1 MADTARGVVV
11 TTDGRAYVKEF
22 GYPLHRSCED
32 TLGGWIETVRPRG
45 LDRPYM
51 MLVNEEGLLH
61 DLPFNVVGSFL
72 YQTHIH
78 GSPIAGNIILM
89 KDGYRDGE
97 RDIVG
102 LEEDEAEKLLDMVL
116 KLPFGVVRGE
126 EKIDG

>member
-1 MADTARGVVV
+1 MADTVRGVVV

-61 DLPFNVVGSFL
+61 GPPLNTVGSYF

-78 GSPIAGNIILM
+78 GQPIVGNIILM
-89 KDGYRDGE
+89 KEGYRDGE

-116 KLPFGVVRGE
+116 KLPFGVARGE
-126 EKIDG
+126 EKA

>member
-1 MADTARGVVV
+1 MDNAARGVVV
-11 TTDGRAYVKEF
+11 TTDGRAYVREF
-22 GYPLHRSCED
+22 GFPLHRNCED

-51 MLVNEEGLLH
+51 MLINEEGLLH
-61 DLPFNVVGSFL
+61 DLPMNMVGSFF

-78 GSPIAGNIILM
+78 GHPIVGNIILM

-126 EKIDG
+126 EKA

>member
-22 GYPLHRSCED
+22 GYPLHRSCKD
-32 TLGGWIETVRPRG
+32 TLDGWIETVHPRG

-51 MLVNEEGLLH
+51 MLVNEEGVLM
-61 DLPFNVVGSFL
+61 DLPTNMTGSYL
-72 YQTHIH
+72 YKTHEH
-78 GSPIAGNIILM
+78 GYRIAGNIILM

-97 RDIVG
+97 PDIVG
-102 LEEDEAEKLLDMVL
+102 LDEDEAEKLLDMVL

-126 EKIDG
+126 DKSDG

>member
-22 GYPLHRSCED
+22 GYPLHRSCESI
-32 TLGGWIETVRPRG
+32 LGGWIETVRPRG

-89 KDGYRDGE
+89 KEGYRDGE
-97 RDIVG
+97 RVIVG
-102 LEEDEAEKLLDMVL
+102 LEEDEAGRLLDMVL
-116 KLPFGVVRGE
+116 KMPFGVVRGE
-126 EKIDG
+126 EKA

>member
-22 GYPLHRSCED
+22 GYPLHRSCES
-32 TLGGWIETVRPRG
+32 TLGGWIETVYPRG
-45 LDRPYM
+45 LVRPYM

-61 DLPFNVVGSFL
+61 GLPKNLVGSYF

-78 GSPIAGNIILM
+78 GHPIADNIILM
-89 KDGYRDGE
+89 KLGYRNGE

-102 LEEDEAEKLLDMVL
+102 LEEDEAEKLMDMVL
-116 KLPFGVVRGE
+116 KLPFGIVRGE
-126 EKIDG
+126 ERA

>member
-45 LDRPYM
+45 LDRPFM

-61 DLPFNVVGSFL
+61 DLPFNVVGSFF

-78 GSPIAGNIILM
+78 GQPIAGNIILM
-89 KDGYRDGE
+89 AEGYRNGE

-126 EKIDG
+126 EKA

>member
-11 TTDGRAYVKEF
+11 TTDDRAYVKEF
-22 GYPLHRSCED
+22 GYPLHHSCES

-78 GSPIAGNIILM
+78 GQPIAGNIILM

-102 LEEDEAEKLLDMVL
+102 LEEDEAEKLLGMVL

-126 EKIDG
+126 EKA

>member
-22 GYPLHRSCED
+22 GYPLHRSCES
-32 TLGGWIETVRPRG
+32 TLGGWIETVYPRG

-51 MLVNEEGLLH
+51 MLVNEEGRLH
-61 DLPFNVVGSFL
+61 GLPTNLVGSYF
-72 YQTHIH
+72 YQTHVH
-78 GSPIAGNIILM
+78 GQLIVGNIILM
-89 KDGYRDGE
+89 KLGWRDGE

-102 LEEDEAEKLLDMVL
+102 LEEDEAEKLMDMVL

-126 EKIDG
+126 ETA

>member
-11 TTDGRAYVKEF
+11 TTDGRAYVREF
-22 GYPLHRSCED
+22 GYPLHRSCES

-61 DLPFNVVGSFL
+61 DLPLNMVGSFF

-78 GSPIAGNIILM
+78 GQPIVGNIILM

-102 LEEDEAEKLLDMVL
+102 LEEDEAGKLLDMVL

-126 EKIDG
+126 ERIDG

>member
-22 GYPLHRSCED
+22 GYPLHRSCER

-45 LDRPYM
+45 LERPYM

-61 DLPFNVVGSFL
+61 DLPPNLVGSYF

-78 GSPIAGNIILM
+78 GQPIVGNIILM
-89 KDGYRDGE
+89 KGGYRDGE

-102 LEEDEAEKLLDMVL
+102 LEEDEAQKLLDMVL

-126 EKIDG
+126 ETA

>member
-1 MADTARGVVV
+1 M
-11 TTDGRAYVKEF
+11 TTDGRAYVREF
-22 GYPLHRSCED
+22 AYPLYRSCED

-51 MLVNEEGLLH
+51 MLVNDEGLLH
-61 DLPFNVVGSFL
+61 DLPMNTVGSFF

-78 GSPIAGNIILM
+78 GHPIVGNIILM

-102 LEEDEAEKLLDMVL
+102 LDEDEAESLMKTILG
-116 KLPFGVVRGE
+116 LPFGVVRCE
-126 EKIDG
+126 EETA

>member
-22 GYPLHRSCED
+22 SYPLHRSCED

-89 KDGYRDGE
+89 KEDYRNGE

-102 LEEDEAEKLLDMVL
+102 LEEDEAEKLLDKVL
-116 KLPFGVVRGE
+116 KLPFGVVGGE
-126 EKIDG
+126 ETA

>member
-11 TTDGRAYVKEF
+11 TTDGRAYVKEL

-51 MLVNEEGLLH
+51 MLINEEGLLH
-61 DLPFNVVGSFL
+61 DLPLNTVGSYF
-72 YQTHIH
+72 YQTHLH
-78 GSPIAGNIILM
+78 GHPIVGNIILM
-89 KDGYRDGE
+89 KDGYRCGE

-102 LEEDEAEKLLDMVL
+102 LEEDEAEKLMDMVL

-126 EKIDG
+126 GKSDG

>member
-1 MADTARGVVV
+1 MDDTARGVVV
-11 TTDGRAYVKEF
+11 TTDGQAYVKEF

-61 DLPFNVVGSFL
+61 DLPLNPVGSFFC
-72 YQTHIH
+72 QTHIH
-78 GSPIAGNIILM
+78 GQPIVGNIILM

-126 EKIDG
+126 EKA

>member
-32 TLGGWIETVRPRG
+32 ALGGWIETVRPRG

-61 DLPFNVVGSFL
+61 DLPLNLVGSFF
-72 YQTHIH
+72 YQAHLH
-78 GSPIAGNIILM
+78 GQLIVGNIILM

-126 EKIDG
+126 EKA

>member
-61 DLPFNVVGSFL
+61 GLHLNPVGSVF

-78 GSPIAGNIILM
+78 GQPIVGNIILM

-126 EKIDG
+126 EKIGG

>member
-11 TTDGRAYVKEF
+11 TTDGRAYVREF

-32 TLGGWIETVRPRG
+32 TLGGWIETVYPKG
-45 LDRPYM
+45 LVRPYM

-61 DLPFNVVGSFL
+61 GLPKNLVGSYL
-72 YQTHIH
+72 YLTQEH
-78 GSPIAGNIILM
+78 GQPIVGNIILM
-89 KDGYRDGE
+89 KLGYRDGE

-126 EKIDG
+126 ERIDG

>member
-22 GYPLHRSCED
+22 GYPLHRSCES
-32 TLGGWIETVRPRG
+32 TLGGWIEVVYPRG
-45 LDRPYM
+45 LEQPFV
-51 MLVNEEGLLH
+51 MLVNEEGLPRW
-61 DLPFNVVGSFL
+61 LPANLVGSYF

-78 GSPIAGNIILM
+78 GQPIAGNIILM
-89 KDGYRDGE
+89 KLGYRNGE

-102 LEEDEAEKLLDMVL
+102 LEEDEAEKLMDMVL

-126 EKIDG
+126 ETA

>member
-1 MADTARGVVV
+1 MADTARGVAV

-51 MLVNEEGLLH
+51 MLVNEKGRLH
-61 DLPFNVVGSFL
+61 DLPFNLVGCFL

-78 GSPIAGNIILM
+78 GQPIVGNIILM
-89 KDGYRDGE
+89 AEGYRNGE

-126 EKIDG
+126 ETA

>member
-11 TTDGRAYVKEF
+11 TTDGRAYVREF

-32 TLGGWIETVRPRG
+32 TLEGWIETVRPRG

-61 DLPFNVVGSFL
+61 NLPLNTVGSFF

-78 GSPIAGNIILM
+78 GQPIVGNIILM
-89 KDGYRDGE
+89 KDGE

-126 EKIDG
+126 ETA

>member
-11 TTDGRAYVKEF
+11 TTDGRAYVEEF

-32 TLGGWIETVRPRG
+32 TLGGWIETVRPGG
-45 LDRPYM
+45 LDQPYM
-51 MLVNEEGLLH
+51 MLVSEVGLLH
-61 DLPFNVVGSFL
+61 DLPLNKVGSFF

-78 GSPIAGNIILM
+78 GQPIVGNIILM
-89 KDGYRDGE
+89 KEGYRCGE

-102 LEEDEAEKLLDMVL
+102 MEEDEAEKLLDMVL

-126 EKIDG
+126 AGSNG

>member
-32 TLGGWIETVRPRG
+32 ALGGWIETVRPRG

-51 MLVNEEGLLH
+51 MLVNEEGLLR
-61 DLPFNVVGSFL
+61 DLPFNVVGSFF

-78 GSPIAGNIILM
+78 GQPIVGNIILM

-116 KLPFGVVRGE
+116 KLPFGVVREE
-126 EKIDG
+126 EKA

>member
-1 MADTARGVVV
+1 MDKARGVVI
-11 TTDGRAYVKEF
+11 TTDGLAYVKEF
-22 GYPLHRSCED
+22 PYPLHRGCKS
-32 TLGGWIETVRPRG
+32 TLGGWIEVAHPRG
-45 LDRPYM
+45 LDRPYV

-61 DLPFNVVGSFL
+61 DLPMNMVGSFF

-78 GSPIAGNIILM
+78 GQPIVGNIILM

-102 LEEDEAEKLLDMVL
+102 LGEDEAEKLLDMVL

-126 EKIDG
+126 EKA

>member
-1 MADTARGVVV
+1 MKRQLQKEIQ
-11 TTDGRAYVKEF
+11 TTRF
-22 GYPLHRSCED
+22 GSLIYIKLCQN
-32 TLGGWIETVRPRG
+32 LGRG
-45 LDRPYM
+45 LI
-51 MLVNEEGLLH
+51 LVLPGIKLVIVTLLFQQLRMGSLLH
-61 DLPFNVVGSFL
+61 DLPLNLVGSFF

-78 GSPIAGNIILM
+78 GQPIVGNIILM

-126 EKIDG
+126 EKA